1 MTRILFATFVVAL
14 APALAL
20 AQAQAPDTKST
31 KHTASSAAHKHV
43 AKKKAAK
50 AAPKKDE
57 DAGIALTPAEVEEAK
72 KVYVGDIKCELGE
85 VVHITA
91 DKREGFFEV
100 RAGKQHFRMHPVESR
115 TGAIRLEDPKAGAM
129 WLQLANKSML
139 MNQKLGRR
147 LADECMSPEQAAYA
161 QQMKDKPPINI
172 FEPARAAAPASAAS
186 Q

>member
-1 MTRILFATFVVAL
+1 MSRILVAIFVL
-14 APALAL
+14 AAAPGLAL
-20 AQAQAPDTKST
+20 AQA
-31 KHTASSAAHKHV
+31 TAAKPAKRTASAAHKHV
-43 AKKKAAK
+43 VKKPAK

-57 DAGIALTPAEVEEAK
+57 DAGVALTPAEVEEAK

-91 DKREGFFEV
+91 DKREGFFDV

-115 TGAIRLEDPKAGAM
+115 TGAIRLEDPAAGAM

-139 MNQKLGRR
+139 MSQKLGRR
-147 LADECMSPEQAAYA
+147 LADECMSPQQAAFA
-161 QQMKDKPPINI
+161 EDMKNKPPINI
-172 FEPARAAAPASAAS
+172 FEPARAASAPAAAAS